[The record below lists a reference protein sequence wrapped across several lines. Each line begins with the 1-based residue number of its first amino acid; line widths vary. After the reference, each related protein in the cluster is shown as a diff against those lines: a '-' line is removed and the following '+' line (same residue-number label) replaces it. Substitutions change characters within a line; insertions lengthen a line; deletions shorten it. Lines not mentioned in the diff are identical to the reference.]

1 MLNLFILVTL
11 QQYDEFMAKKENP
24 IEKFQELIIEFKESW
39 NKYCTAADKGYK
51 MKRNHIANFFYD
63 FKWNRCS
70 YSRNMD
76 EIRKYIMS
84 LELLK

>member
-24 IEKFQELIIEFKESW
+24 IEKFEELLISFKESW
-39 NKYCTAADKGYK
+39 NKYCTSADKGYK
-51 MKRNHIANFFYD
+51 MKRNLVANFFYEFD
-63 FKWNRCS
+63 WNKCS
-70 YSRNMD
+70 CTKNMD
-76 EIRKYIMS
+76 EIRKYIMG